1 MKSIEGKDSQMVV
14 DKLYEQMQ
22 EDNEFFFRVRLDDD
36 AKVCCLFWRDSMML
50 EDYNIFGDVMVFDTT
65 YRTNKY
71 NLICAP
77 FVGINNHWKNTMFA
91 CAFLGDETK
100 ESFEWVFETFKKS
113 MRGKCPISI
122 FTDQD
127 AAIATAI
134 EKIFPN
140 SRHRL
145 CLWHLS
151 QNANSRFGLIKADKQ
166 FKKDFHKCLSGC
178 ITPIEFEDT
187 WKTMITRYNLQDDSW
202 FKRLYSLKEKWS
214 TAFSKDF
221 FSAGILSSQRSESTN
236 HAIGFNASKT
246 TSLTEFYS
254 IFQATVHRWRREEE
268 MDDFNCTKGIPSSDF
283 CMSAL
288 LKHASLVY
296 THTLF
301 RDFED
306 EFKYAMAS
314 DIENLYAEGNNFIYR
329 VCLNGIIG
337 SDQRVYFNKL
347 DSIVYCECKNFNES
361 GWLCFHCIRVLHA
374 HSYKQIPKKYISTR
388 WKRLAKKEVWEKYDK
403 EKREKGEINNFTP
416 WRLHMIRRYY
426 NLIIKSHKLEEAR
439 KVIEESFRK
448 ASITVENIIK
458 KEEAK
463 H

>member
-1 MKSIEGKDSQMVV
+1 
-14 DKLYEQMQ
+14 
-22 EDNEFFFRVRLDDD
+22 
-36 AKVCCLFWRDSMML
+36 
-50 EDYNIFGDVMVFDTT
+50 
-65 YRTNKY
+65 
-71 NLICAP
+71 
-77 FVGINNHWKNTMFA
+77 
-91 CAFLGDETK
+91 
-100 ESFEWVFETFKKS
+100 
-113 MRGKCPISI
+113 
-122 FTDQD
+122 
-127 AAIATAI
+127 
-134 EKIFPN
+134 
-140 SRHRL
+140 
-145 CLWHLS
+145 
-151 QNANSRFGLIKADKQ
+151 
-166 FKKDFHKCLSGC
+166 
-178 ITPIEFEDT
+178 
-187 WKTMITRYNLQDDSW
+187 
-202 FKRLYSLKEKWS
+202 
-214 TAFSKDF
+214 
-221 FSAGILSSQRSESTN
+221 
-236 HAIGFNASKT
+236 
-246 TSLTEFYS
+246 
-254 IFQATVHRWRREEE
+254 

-329 VCLNGIIG
+329 VCLNSIIG

-388 WKRLAKKEVWEKYDK
+388 WTRLAKKEVWEKYDK

-439 KVIEESFRK
+439 KVIKESFRK

-463 H
+463 QLAAAKQAAEKEANEVVQQANKDDSNQQIQQASSFTKGKDNKRIKGHYDSYKKPSKRGKKRHKEFGSKTPKVHLF